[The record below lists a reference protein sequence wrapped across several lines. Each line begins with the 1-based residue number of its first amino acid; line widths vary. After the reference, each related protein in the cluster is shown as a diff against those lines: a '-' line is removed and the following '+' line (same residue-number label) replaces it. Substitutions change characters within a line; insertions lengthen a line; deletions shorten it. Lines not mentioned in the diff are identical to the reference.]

1 MSKQNLEN
9 HLASIIQRIN
19 DFRRANV
26 SRGKIKPLFERG
38 LVVVD
43 ALGGGDIYNRF
54 QILEKEYC

>member
-43 ALGGGDIYNRF
+43 ALGG
-54 QILEKEYC
+54 